1 MIQRQWQT
9 HPTDDRFT
17 NWQTF
22 LFYYCKC
29 KKDKKFNL
37 WFYFCLLL
45 YDCTTSRHT
54 LFLCL
59 KKATCFYYTLAF
71 SFLTLKICLS
81 EGKSKS
87 LHQHY
92 PISCSFFSGNSSKVS
107 VVFWCSINHFY
118 SFWV

>member
-45 YDCTTSRHT
+45 YDCTTSRHIKH
-54 LFLCL
+54 FI
-59 KKATCFYYTLAF
+59 
-71 SFLTLKICLS
+71 SLS
-81 EGKSKS
+81 EKSYLLL
-87 LHQHY
+87 LHFGLQ
-92 PISCSFFSGNSSKVS
+92 FFNAENLFVRRKIKIIASTLPYLLQLF
-107 VVFWCSINHFY
+107 FWQLI
-118 SFWV
+118 

>member
-71 SFLTLKICLS
+71 SLQFSNAENLFVRRKIKIIASTLPYL
-81 EGKSKS
+81 
-87 LHQHY
+87 LQL
-92 PISCSFFSGNSSKVS
+92 FF
-107 VVFWCSINHFY
+107 WQLI
-118 SFWV
+118 